1 MHMRRQ
7 WQLAAA
13 ATACLALAA
22 TASGEVKT
30 KTIDY
35 RDDGTALQGMIAWD
49 DAAQGKRPGILVVHE
64 WWGHNEHARHQATR
78 LAEAG
83 YVGFALDLFGKGKV
97 TTHPKEAGAFYE
109 AAMTNHAQTAARF
122 NAALEQLKK
131 DPHVDPTKIAVIG
144 YCMGGTIALDMAR
157 AGGDYDAVIAVHAA
171 LATKTPAKKGAVKA
185 RILVLNGAADPMVP
199 PVQVESFEKEMK
211 EAGAQATVV
220 LYPGVKHAFTNPD
233 AGKAGLPALEYNGDA
248 DKQAWAAIVK
258 TLKEVFG

>member
-1 MHMRRQ
+1 MRMRRH
-7 WQLAAA
+7 LAAA
-13 ATACLALAA
+13 ATVCLAFAA

-30 KTIDY
+30 KAIDY
-35 RDDGTALQGMIAWD
+35 KDDGTALQGMIAWD
-49 DAAQGKRPGILVVHE
+49 DAVQGKRPGILVVHE
-64 WWGHNEHARHQATR
+64 WWGHNEHARHQAMR

-109 AAMTNHAQTAARF
+109 ETMKNHAQTAARF
-122 NAALEQLKK
+122 NAALDQLKK

-157 AGGDYDAVIAVHAA
+157 EGGDYDAVIAVHAA
-171 LATKTPAKKGAVKA
+171 LATKTPAKKGVVKVP

-211 EAGAQATVV
+211 EAGVHATVV

-233 AGKAGLPALEYNGDA
+233 AGKAGLAALEYNADA